1 VGLTRRLTGGVQ
13 ADDVADDV
21 AKHVQHARK
30 MFDALRVPE
39 NVVTGG
45 GADARGR
52 LEAFQDAQ
60 AGA

>member
-1 VGLTRRLTGGVQ
+1 
-13 ADDVADDV
+13 VADDV